1 MNKIA
6 LLMLGI
12 GDISG
17 GGGAERYFSSFY
29 DYYQKNIE
37 KKFHLY
43 FITDQNSFSKLKALG
58 YFKDNSNVIVLP
70 SFSNNKINFFLW
82 NLKIIPTL
90 IKYKIDLIHIPLASY
105 FYIPFLY
112 IIGLCKSLRVKIV
125 LNLTDCTISHN
136 YFTSNPEDSTKQ
148 LGVYKAY
155 FKYLKIDGIYS
166 WYKHFKEVFEKR
178 NDIFK
183 IKPLI
188 ESTSYCFT
196 DLTSCILQEKE
207 NIIIYA
213 GRLIEHKQPM
223 MFLKAINQINK
234 YEPKILKSWQVKVFG
249 KGMLESNLKQYVKE
263 NHLENIVELTHSSKM
278 NDKFAKSKIFVSTQ
292 DLENFTSLSM
302 LEAMACGNAIISRN
316 VGQTDYF
323 VKNGLNGFL
332 LEEDTTECL
341 ASKIKLYIK
350 NEQEYKYMSLESINI
365 AKNVHTIE
373 NFTLDIELFWEKVLK
388 NV

>member
-1 MNKIA
+1 MKQIA
-6 LLMLGI
+6 LIMLGI
-12 GDISG
+12 SDISG
-17 GGGAERYFSSFY
+17 GGGAERFFSSFY
-29 DYYQKNIE
+29 DSYQKNID

-58 YFKDNSNVIVLP
+58 YFIDSSNVILLP
-70 SFSNNKINFFLW
+70 SFSNNKINFLLW

-112 IIGLCKSLRVKIV
+112 VIGLFKSLRVKIV

-136 YFTSNPEDSTKQ
+136 YFTSNPDDSTKQ
-148 LGVYKAY
+148 LGVHKAY

-178 NDIFK
+178 NGIFK

-188 ESTSYCFT
+188 EATSCCFI
-196 DLTSCILQEKE
+196 DLTSCVPQEKE
-207 NIIIYA
+207 NTIIYA
-213 GRLIEHKQPM
+213 GRLIKHKQPM

-234 YEPKILKSWQVKVFG
+234 YEQEILKSWQVKVFG
-249 KGMLESNLKQYVKE
+249 KGILESNLKQYIKE
-263 NHLENIVELTHSSKM
+263 NNLENIVELTHSSKM
-278 NDKFAKSKIFVSTQ
+278 NDEFVKSKIFVSTQ

-302 LEAMACGNAIISRN
+302 LEAMACGNVIISRN

-323 VKNGLNGFL
+323 VKNGINGFL
-332 LEEDTTECL
+332 LEEDSLECL
-341 ASKIKLYIK
+341 ASKITFYIK
-350 NEQEYKYMSLESINI
+350 NEQEYKYMSSESINI
-365 AKNVHTIE
+365 AKNVHTVE